1 MVTFLVSVKLNCV
14 GHQLFIGD
22 CFECKEIRL
31 ILVVIITSLI
41 LPTVREES
49 IRSVGSAHGRA
60 NSSIRDSR

>member
-22 CFECKEIRL
+22 CLECEEIRL
-31 ILVVIITSLI
+31 ILVVIITTLI

-49 IRSVGSAHGRA
+49 IRSVGSTH
-60 NSSIRDSR
+60 